1 MPQQLST
8 NTFTTAKW
16 IVSALAS
23 DGTHTTIQAAINSAS
38 SGDTIFIR
46 PGTYTENPALKSGVD
61 LVAFVT
67 DGDIPNVIINGACT
81 YSSAGTVG
89 ISGIELQTNS
99 GFLLAVTG
107 SAASV
112 VYIIDSYINC
122 LNNTGI
128 SFSSSSPASAINLV
142 NCSGNIGTTGIG
154 IYSSSSA
161 GGINF
166 EYTTFSNTGGST
178 TASTNSAGTVGFSYS
193 STFSPIS
200 ISGGTLVF
208 DGGFINTTTQ
218 NVTCLALTGSSV
230 VAIHLDSGFA
240 SGTAS
245 AISIGVGS
253 TLTNYSMM
261 EISSTNTN
269 AITGAGTIQYG
280 NIVYGASSSTNN
292 VTTQIGLPQSTGI
305 LSLPASS
312 LTEYGVLFSNST
324 TGLIASTAAGS
335 SGQVLTSNGSSAPT
349 FQAVPASSV
358 VVQQI
363 RANKTAA
370 QTITSTI
377 AAITTTPTTSTG
389 ASIISVS
396 ITPTNSSHILLVEAV
411 MVACSAGNSV
421 AGYIIQ
427 NAAGNSIATSWSY
440 ASGADVPLTMPIQ
453 YYATAG
459 GTSAITFALY
469 GTTVG
474 ADTYVNSNTSGTQL
488 SGGTAFTSL
497 TVTEYTS

>member
-1 MPQQLST
+1 MGYRNYSVANGL
-8 NTFTTAKW
+8 
-16 IVSALAS
+16 IVDKLGNG
-23 DGTHTTIQAAINSAS
+23 DFTTIQAAINAATT
-38 SGDTIFIR
+38 GQTIFLR
-46 PGTYTENPALKSGVD
+46 PGTYTENPVLKSGVD

-193 STFSPIS
+193 STSSPIS

-230 VAIHLDSGFA
+230 VAIHLDSGFS

-245 AISIGVGS
+245 AISIGIGS

-292 VTTQIGLPQSTGI
+292 VTTQNGLQQSTGI

-335 SGQVLTSNGSSAPT
+335 ATQVLTSNGSSAPT
-349 FQAVPASSV
+349 FQAVGTEGTFTPTMVGQSV
-358 VVQQI
+358 
-363 RANKTAA
+363 AGATTYSA
-370 QTITSTI
+370 QAGNYVTF
-377 AAITTTPTTSTG
+377 PTTSGKMCTVWGEFTTSAQTG
-389 ASIISVS
+389 TGNV
-396 ITPTNSSHILLVEAV
+396 LLGGLPFA
-411 MVACSAGNSV
+411 
-421 AGYIIQ
+421 IR
-427 NAAGNSIATSWSY
+427 SIANQTVTGTIAISSSTFTWSGG
-440 ASGADVPLTMPIQ
+440 ATQVVLQGINGSTTANIVGQKSSGAALIAMVNTPVTMFYSFSYLI
-453 YYATAG
+453 
-459 GTSAITFALY
+459 
-469 GTTVG
+469 
-474 ADTYVNSNTSGTQL
+474 
-488 SGGTAFTSL
+488 
-497 TVTEYTS
+497 